1 MEGVIVDMLSY
12 KGYSLSKDKKLMMRS
27 NGPKMSKISITKAWK
42 LEKVHF
48 KIETETVHF
57 FVMT

>member
-1 MEGVIVDMLSY
+1 MDMLSY